1 MSHYALSI
9 TYHFGRLF
17 FFMQKWRN
25 FLIDKENRML
35 VFQHPVVLR
44 ILIIL
49 PFSGRLRLFLTSYA
63 RLLVMLS
70 FTNFLL
76 NARFRTVSFESA

>member
-1 MSHYALSI
+1 MGLLFSI
-9 TYHFGRLF
+9 CS
-17 FFMQKWRN
+17 
-25 FLIDKENRML
+25 KENRMP
-35 VFQHPVVLR
+35 VFQHPVVLH

-63 RLLVMLS
+63 RLLIMLS
-70 FTNFLL
+70 FTDFLL